1 MTGPVLKDVAMLT
14 ETTTTDTPAIR
25 SDSGVKTEL
34 IDSLLLFSAS
44 QIAAEDAIG
53 FQASRQKADWITL
66 FRALAELTHVHAEAG
81 DPGPRFSISFLQEKC
96 ADLDPRGRVYWMSD
110 EDTARKKF
118 TKAWDK
124 LVEIFPRMDAN
135 QCQRAEKSRL
145 RHVFFPIA
153 NRTGSTSAASSME
166 FVCPA

>member
-1 MTGPVLKDVAMLT
+1 MNGPVLKDVAMLT

-53 FQASRQKADWITL
+53 FQASREKADWITL

-124 LVEIFPRMDAN
+124 LVEIFPGMEAN
-135 QCQRAEKSRL
+135 LCQRA
-145 RHVFFPIA
+145 
-153 NRTGSTSAASSME
+153 
-166 FVCPA
+166 